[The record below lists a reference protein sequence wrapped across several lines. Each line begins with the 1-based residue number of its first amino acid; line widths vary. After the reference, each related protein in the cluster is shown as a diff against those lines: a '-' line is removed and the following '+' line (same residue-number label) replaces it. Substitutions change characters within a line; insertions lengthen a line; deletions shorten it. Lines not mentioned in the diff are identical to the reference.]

1 MPLLPSFPRSSL
13 IVAHSTGAGLALLLA
28 AVTPTQAEI
37 IKVADLLAGIVM
49 TQAQCA
55 AVGQTVWVRSFGRDF
70 CVRYYLSTAGGEGK
84 RPVVFLQGD
93 KLGRR
98 DPATKNFYQPE
109 KLKDIDTDAFART
122 ADSLSKATKT
132 TAIYLARIGIDG
144 TSGHHGARRTLL
156 ELYMVNAAL
165 DAIRKRH
172 GFEGFNL
179 VGQSGG
185 AALIGGLAALRKD
198 IACAVPGSGPLGRL
212 GPGKPQRN
220 EAEKYFFATDAIPA
234 ILQNRT
240 MRVIVVT
247 DPADKT
253 VSPKSQNAFVAQMRR
268 AGGRVEQHFVEATDE
283 KHHGVYLYARRAV
296 SECIRGAGTQEIGKD
311 LAELVAKTVTA
322 ANAKKAEKAEQAKT
336 NGPAQQPAPR
346 GRPAATESPRSP
358 VWPPRV

>member
-144 TSGHHGARRTLL
+144 TSG
-156 ELYMVNAAL
+156 
-165 DAIRKRH
+165 
-172 GFEGFNL
+172 
-179 VGQSGG
+179 
-185 AALIGGLAALRKD
+185 
-198 IACAVPGSGPLGRL
+198 
-212 GPGKPQRN
+212 
-220 EAEKYFFATDAIPA
+220 
-234 ILQNRT
+234 
-240 MRVIVVT
+240 
-247 DPADKT
+247 
-253 VSPKSQNAFVAQMRR
+253 
-268 AGGRVEQHFVEATDE
+268 
-283 KHHGVYLYARRAV
+283 
-296 SECIRGAGTQEIGKD
+296 CISDTRM
-311 LAELVAKTVTA
+311 
-322 ANAKKAEKAEQAKT
+322 
-336 NGPAQQPAPR
+336 
-346 GRPAATESPRSP
+346 
-358 VWPPRV
+358 